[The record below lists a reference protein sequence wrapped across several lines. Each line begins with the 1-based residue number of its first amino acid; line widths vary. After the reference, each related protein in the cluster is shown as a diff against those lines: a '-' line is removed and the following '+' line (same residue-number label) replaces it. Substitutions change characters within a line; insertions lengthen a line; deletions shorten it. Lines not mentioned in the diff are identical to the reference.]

1 MVYVISFED
10 LWKVS
15 LAQHRLDNWTMSQ
28 STVGD
33 GHDMIYHIDN
43 EDRFHSWQILIFA
56 SVMNVM
62 NIEVEYFYA

>member
-1 MVYVISFED
+1 
-10 LWKVS
+10 
-15 LAQHRLDNWTMSQ
+15 MSQ

-56 SVMNVM
+56 LVMNVM
-62 NIEVEYFYA
+62 NIMI